1 MSTDLFDQY
10 ATLDPAETPEALPD
24 CTSTAAVLL
33 AEIDERT
40 HPLQTK
46 HRPNTSTQPKRRW
59 TGVLVAAAAFAV
71 VLIVGVSLVLLNR
84 GGDPLDVVTPAT
96 TTTATTVPELTPTTA
111 PVATPPVVPDET
123 TPVVVTVPSES
134 AAPEPIDEISGISV
148 ADGSLWA
155 STGEGIV
162 RWDLEER
169 NAELF
174 TPDDGVPMIEGFAP
188 AIAAAP
194 DGSVW
199 AYAYY
204 PQNLVGFDGSRWSEP
219 AGYNQIDILNPR
231 CSPDDDCPN
240 PITAMA
246 VGPDGVLFLALGD
259 GALVEFDGVVWHV
272 FPDTPVTYAADMAVA
287 ADGTLWVASLD
298 EVLAYDGDTWTRFT
312 AADGLPSG
320 GISSVAVAPN
330 GDLWVGTIDVSE
342 GEASG
347 GVARFDGDTWTVFDE
362 TDGLYDNSVTAL
374 AVGPGGTVWTVHGSA
389 DTPGAA
395 RELAAGGVARFNG
408 ETWSATPIA
417 DVGAGFGSGGAA
429 VDDAGMLWIVS
440 DRGVVG
446 FDGAEAT
453 VLRAPEGVRPEIE
466 VPHVVVEGGEDILAT
481 TLAKPTPPVATC
493 PTGTDPNGSG
503 PVDQARPPDAGLMA
517 LDRHSGRVIGRVVAI
532 ANGGAET
539 WAFDVCTNTWTRMTR
554 SDSSLSYNSSV
565 LVYDAD
571 SDLVVAIGTSVA
583 AYDVDTDTWERHGE
597 TPLDTGPDSDS
608 EARAIYDPVSGLIVV
623 RDIWS
628 SEMWAYDVDTDTWT
642 EIEQGPISPPG
653 VGEPIDSG
661 GHNFYAQLHAYDA
674 STDRIVLYLSDNY
687 SGPGVW
693 DGAGTE
699 TTWTFDLRAG
709 EWTIEDTVT
718 PELGVGGWFSPTGKA
733 AYDEA
738 AQRTVITGD
747 GVVGGYDAARHEW
760 EILWANPSEPDV
772 DGIGTG
778 LHNRFDDTVVY
789 DPTNDR
795 IIVIGGSARMPDDWV
810 EMNDV
815 WAFDTGTG
823 RWTELLASSDP

>member
-10 ATLDPAETPEALPD
+10 AALDPAETPEALPD
-24 CTSTAAVLL
+24 WTSTSPVLL

-40 HPLQTK
+40 HPMQTK
-46 HRPNTSTQPKRRW
+46 QRPSTSTDPKRRW

-71 VLIVGVSLVLLNR
+71 VLIVGMSVLLLNR
-84 GGDPLDVVTPAT
+84 GGDPLDVVTPVT
-96 TTTATTVPELTPTTA
+96 TTTATTVPEATPTTA
-111 PVATPPVVPDET
+111 PVAPPPVAPDET
-123 TPVVVTVPSES
+123 TPVVVTVLSEQGT
-134 AAPEPIDEISGISV
+134 PEPIDEISGIAV
-148 ADGSLWA
+148 ADGSLWV

-162 RWDLEER
+162 RWNLEEG
-169 NAELF
+169 NVALF

-188 AIAAAP
+188 AITVAP
-194 DGSVW
+194 DGTVW
-199 AYAYY
+199 AYAFY
-204 PQNLVGFDGSRWSEP
+204 PQDLVAFDGSRWSEP
-219 AGYNQIDILNPR
+219 AGYNQVDVLNPR
-231 CSPDDDCPN
+231 CSPEDDECPN
-240 PITAMA
+240 PITAMTA
-246 VGPDGVLFLALGD
+246 GSDGVLFLALGD
-259 GALVEFDGVVWHV
+259 GALVEFDGADWSVL
-272 FPDTPVTYAADMAVA
+272 PDTPVTGDMAVA
-287 ADGTLWVASLD
+287 ADGTLWVASWE
-298 EVLAYDGDTWTRFT
+298 EVLAYNGDTWTRFT
-312 AADGLPSG
+312 TAEGLPSG
-320 GISSVAVAPN
+320 GISSVTVAPN
-330 GDLWVGTIDVSE
+330 GDVWVGATDVFD

-347 GVARFDGDTWTVFDE
+347 GVARFDGNTWAVFDE

-395 RELAAGGVARFNG
+395 RELAAGGVARFDG
-408 ETWSATPIA
+408 ETWSMTAIA

-429 VDDAGMLWIVS
+429 VDDAGMLWIAS

-493 PTGTDPNGSG
+493 PTGTDPNRSG
-503 PVDQARPPDAGLMA
+503 PVDQARPLPGYVEAYVAAM
-517 LDRHSGRVIGRVVAI
+517 DRQSGRVIATDDTS
-532 ANGGAET
+532 T
-539 WAFDVCTNTWTRMTR
+539 WALDVCTNTWTRMPGP
-554 SDSSLSYNSSV
+554 DSSRPYFPPV

-571 SDLVVAIGTSVA
+571 SDLVVAIGRSIA

-597 TPLDTGPDSDS
+597 TPFDTGPETDS

-628 SEMWAYDVDTDTWT
+628 SEMWAYDVDTDTWS

-653 VGEPIDSG
+653 VGEPIDPM

-687 SGPGVW
+687 SNPGVWW

-699 TTWTFDLRAG
+699 MTWTFDLRAG

-718 PELGVGGWFSPTGKA
+718 PELGVGGWFSSPTGKA

-738 AQRTVITGD
+738 AGLTVITGD

-789 DPTNDR
+789 DPANDR
-795 IIVIGGSARMPDDWV
+795 IVVIGGAARMPDDWV
-810 EMNDV
+810 SMNDV
-815 WAFDTGTG
+815 WAFDAGTG
-823 RWTELLASSDP
+823 RWTELLASSNP